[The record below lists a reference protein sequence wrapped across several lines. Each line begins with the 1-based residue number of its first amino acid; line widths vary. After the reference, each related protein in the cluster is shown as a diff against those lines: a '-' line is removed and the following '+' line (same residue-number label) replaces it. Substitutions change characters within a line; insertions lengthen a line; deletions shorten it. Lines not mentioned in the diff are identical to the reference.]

1 MKYNFILQSFVFQAA
16 LPVVGD
22 LSQRILLSKETIVY
36 HVIATN
42 NNPNLEIKLTFS
54 IQFTKCSFCNQIS
67 KNNAKYEVCIVIF
80 EILCESLF
88 VNNNYKFA

>member
-22 LSQRILLSKETIVY
+22 LSQRILLSKEPIVN

-42 NNPNLEIKLTFS
+42 NNPNIKLTFYF
-54 IQFTKCSFCNQIS
+54 QFTKCSFCNQIS

-80 EILCESLF
+80 EI
-88 VNNNYKFA
+88 